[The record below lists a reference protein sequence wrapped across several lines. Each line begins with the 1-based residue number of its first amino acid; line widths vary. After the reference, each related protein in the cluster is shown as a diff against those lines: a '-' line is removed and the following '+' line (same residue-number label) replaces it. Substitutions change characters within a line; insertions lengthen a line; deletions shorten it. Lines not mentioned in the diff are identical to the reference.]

1 MSRLP
6 HLSAPDPVWPIT
18 APCGWYWQSHGRPGP
33 WLPDRIGPTMVT
45 MKIGISMSGFPMATG
60 AAAMGT
66 LLSRSARRADEAGF
80 DSLWTMDH
88 FFQIPITGQ
97 PPEAPLLEA
106 YAVLAFLA
114 AQTHRIRLGTMV
126 TCVAYRHPG
135 VLIKAVTSIDV
146 LSGGRVIFGVG
157 AGAPFNELPPGR
169 PPRDFE
175 AYGLGIPFPPLA
187 ERFERLE
194 EVVQIALQMWRG
206 DDAPWQGTHYQLLR
220 PLNSPNTLQHPHPP
234 ILIAGS
240 GERKTLRLV
249 ARYGDMCNLFDLPG
263 TGFADDLKHKLDVL
277 RSHCED
283 AGRDYDAIEKT
294 VSTFVEPD
302 EDRARFLD
310 HLAGTGRPRHQPRH
324 SQPQTA
330 LGRSHSGPGSSDGAG
345 RSRHPQQR
353 LGPRQPTAATIML
366 ADEIPTLTRRAS
378 PGRKPIT

>member
-1 MSRLP
+1 MT
-6 HLSAPDPVWPIT
+6 I
-18 APCGWYWQSHGRPGP
+18 
-33 WLPDRIGPTMVT
+33 
-45 MKIGISMSGFPMATG
+45 MKLGISMGGFPMGTQAG
-60 AAAMGT
+60 HMGP
-66 LLSRSARRADEAGF
+66 LLSRLARGADEAGF

-114 AQTHRIRLGTMV
+114 GETKRIRLGTLV
-126 TCVAYRHPG
+126 TSVAYRHPG

-157 AGAPFNELPPGR
+157 AGAPFNEPPPGR
-169 PPRDFE
+169 APRDFE

-206 DDAPWQGTHYQLLR
+206 DEAPYEGTHYKLLR
-220 PLNSPNTLQHPHPP
+220 PLNSPNTIQQPHPP

-240 GERKTLRLV
+240 GEKKTLRLV
-249 ARYGDMCNLFDLPG
+249 ARHGDMCNLFDLPG

-283 AGRDYDAIEKT
+283 AGRDYDSIEKT
-294 VSTFVEPD
+294 VSTFVDPG
-302 EDRARFLD
+302 EDRARALD
-310 HLAGTGRPRHQPRH
+310 HLAELAGLGIGHAMVSPTRPWDDA
-324 SQPQTA
+324 A
-330 LGRSHSGPGSSDGAG
+330 LDSVAAMVPDVHAIPAG
-345 RSRHPQQR
+345 
-353 LGPRQPTAATIML
+353 G
-366 ADEIPTLTRRAS
+366 
-378 PGRKPIT
+378 

>member
-1 MSRLP
+1 MISMKLGISMGGFPARTE
-6 HLSAPDPVWPIT
+6 A
-18 APCGWYWQSHGRPGP
+18 A
-33 WLPDRIGPTMVT
+33 RIGPV
-45 MKIGISMSGFPMATG
+45 
-60 AAAMGT
+60 
-66 LLSRSARRADEAGF
+66 LSRLARRADEAGF

-114 AQTHRIRLGTMV
+114 AQTERIRLGTMV

-169 PPRDFE
+169 SPRDFE

-206 DDAPWQGTHYQLLR
+206 EEAPFEGTHYQLLR
-220 PLNSPNTLQHPHPP
+220 PLNSPNTLQQPHPP
-234 ILIAGS
+234 VLIAGS

-277 RSHCED
+277 RSHCE
-283 AGRDYDAIEKT
+283 AVGRDYDAIEKT
-294 VSTFVEPD
+294 VSTFLDPD
-302 EDRARFLD
+302 ADPDRVVDHLGALADLGIEHAMVSPRRPWDEATLDRVAAIVADVHAIPRAR
-310 HLAGTGRPRHQPRH
+310 R
-324 SQPQTA
+324 
-330 LGRSHSGPGSSDGAG
+330 
-345 RSRHPQQR
+345 
-353 LGPRQPTAATIML
+353 
-366 ADEIPTLTRRAS
+366 
-378 PGRKPIT
+378 

>member
-1 MSRLP
+1 MP
-6 HLSAPDPVWPIT
+6 
-18 APCGWYWQSHGRPGP
+18 GRERPKMVAMKLGISMGGFP
-33 WLPDRIGPTMVT
+33 AGTEAGRIGP
-45 MKIGISMSGFPMATG
+45 
-60 AAAMGT
+60 
-66 LLSRSARRADEAGF
+66 LLSSLARRADQGGF

-114 AQTHRIRLGTMV
+114 AETGRIKLGTMV
-126 TCVAYRHPG
+126 TSVAYRHPG

-169 PPRDFE
+169 SPRDFE
-175 AYGLGIPFPPLA
+175 VFGLGIPFPPLA

-194 EVVQIALQMWRG
+194 EVVRIALQMWRG
-206 DDAPWQGTHYQLLR
+206 DEAPYEGNHYQLLR
-220 PLNSPNTLQHPHPP
+220 PLNSPNTLQRPHPP

-263 TGFADDLKHKLDVL
+263 TGFADDLKHKLQVL

-283 AGRDYDAIEKT
+283 AGRDYAAIEKT
-294 VSTFVEPD
+294 VSTFVDPEG
-302 EDRARFLD
+302 DRARVLGHLTELADLGMDHAIVSPRRPWDEATLD
-310 HLAGTGRPRHQPRH
+310 WVAEMVPDVHAIP
-324 SQPQTA
+324 
-330 LGRSHSGPGSSDGAG
+330 AG
-345 RSRHPQQR
+345 R
-353 LGPRQPTAATIML
+353 
-366 ADEIPTLTRRAS
+366 
-378 PGRKPIT
+378 

>member
-1 MSRLP
+1 MAPLLRRL
-6 HLSAPDPVWPIT
+6 
-18 APCGWYWQSHGRPGP
+18 
-33 WLPDRIGPTMVT
+33 
-45 MKIGISMSGFPMATG
+45 
-60 AAAMGT
+60 
-66 LLSRSARRADEAGF
+66 ARRADEAGF

-114 AQTHRIRLGTMV
+114 AETARIRLGTMV

-157 AGAPFNELPPGR
+157 AGAPFNEPPPGR
-169 PPRDFE
+169 SPRDFE

-194 EVVQIALQMWRG
+194 ELVQIALQMWRG
-206 DDAPWQGTHYQLLR
+206 DEAPYEGAHYQMLR
-220 PLNSPNTLQHPHPP
+220 PLNSPNTITRPHPP

-263 TGFADDLKHKLDVL
+263 TGFADDLKHKLGVL

-283 AGRDYDAIEKT
+283 AGRDYDDIEKT
-294 VSTFVEPD
+294 VSTFADPGDDQNRV
-302 EDRARFLD
+302 LD
-310 HLAGTGRPRHQPRH
+310 HLAELAG
-324 SQPQTA
+324 
-330 LGRSHSGPGSSDGAG
+330 LGIDHAMI
-345 RSRHPQQR
+345 
-353 LGPRQPTAATIML
+353 GPRQPWDEASLDWAAAL
-366 ADEIPTLTRRAS
+366 VPDVHAIPVPR
-378 PGRKPIT
+378 

>member
-1 MSRLP
+1 
-6 HLSAPDPVWPIT
+6 
-18 APCGWYWQSHGRPGP
+18 
-33 WLPDRIGPTMVT
+33 
-45 MKIGISMSGFPMATG
+45 MKLGVSLGGFPMGTEAG
-60 AAAMGT
+60 SMGP
-66 LLSRSARRADEAGF
+66 LLSRLARRADEAGF

-114 AQTHRIRLGTMV
+114 AETERIRLGTLV

-135 VLIKAVTSIDV
+135 VLIKALTSIDV

-169 PPRDFE
+169 SPRDFE

-206 DDAPWQGTHYQLLR
+206 DESPYEGNHYRLLR
-220 PLNSPNTLQHPHPP
+220 PLNSPNTVQRPHPP
-234 ILIAGS
+234 ILVAGS

-249 ARYGDMCNLFDLPG
+249 ALHGDMCNLFDLPG

-283 AGRDYDAIEKT
+283 VGRDYDTVEKT
-294 VSTFVEPD
+294 VSSFVDPD
-302 EDRARFLD
+302 ADPARVID
-310 HLAGTGRPRHQPRH
+310 HLAELA
-324 SQPQTA
+324 A
-330 LGRSHSGPGSSDGAG
+330 LGIDHAIVSPRRPWDEAALDWAAALVPNVHAIDRPSSAV
-345 RSRHPQQR
+345 R
-353 LGPRQPTAATIML
+353 
-366 ADEIPTLTRRAS
+366 TR
-378 PGRKPIT
+378 

>member
-1 MSRLP
+1 LT
-6 HLSAPDPVWPIT
+6 D
-18 APCGWYWQSHGRPGP
+18 Y
-33 WLPDRIGPTMVT
+33 IGASMVT
-45 MKIGISMSGFPMATG
+45 MKIGISMSGFPMATEAVQIG
-60 AAAMGT
+60 P
-66 LLSRSARRADEAGF
+66 LLSGLARRADQGGF

-114 AQTHRIRLGTMV
+114 AKTQEIRLGTMV

-146 LSGGRVIFGVG
+146 LSGGRVVFGVG

-169 PPRDFE
+169 SPRDFE

-206 DDAPWQGTHYQLLR
+206 DEAPWEGTHYQLLR

-294 VSTFVEPD
+294 VSTFIEPD
-302 EDRARFLD
+302 EDRARVLD
-310 HLAGTGRPRHQPRH
+310 HLAELAG
-324 SQPQTA
+324 
-330 LGRSHSGPGSSDGAG
+330 LGISHA
-345 RSRHPQQR
+345 
-353 LGPRQPTAATIML
+353 IV
-366 ADEIPTLTRRAS
+366 S
-378 PGRKPIT
+378 PGRPWDEATLDRVAAMVPDVHAIPSGG

>member
-1 MSRLP
+1 MP
-6 HLSAPDPVWPIT
+6 
-18 APCGWYWQSHGRPGP
+18 GRRRPK
-33 WLPDRIGPTMVT
+33 IVT
-45 MKIGISMSGFPMATG
+45 MKLGISMGGFPLGTE
-60 AAAMGT
+60 AARMGP
-66 LLSRSARRADEAGF
+66 LLSRLARRADEAGF

-106 YAVLAFLA
+106 YAILAFLA
-114 AQTHRIRLGTMV
+114 AETERIRLGTMV

-146 LSGGRVIFGVG
+146 LSGGRVLLGVG
-157 AGAPFNELPPGR
+157 AGAPFNQLPPGR
-169 PPRDFE
+169 SPRDFE
-175 AYGLGIPFPPLA
+175 VHGLGIPFPPLA

-206 DDAPWQGTHYQLLR
+206 DEAPYEGTHYQLLR

-263 TGFADDLKHKLDVL
+263 AGRADDLKHKLDVL

-283 AGRDYDAIEKT
+283 AGRDYGAIEKT
-294 VSTFVEPD
+294 VSSFVDPD
-302 EDRARFLD
+302 GDPARDLA
-310 HLAGTGRPRHQPRH
+310 HLAEVADLGIDHAMVSPRRPWDEA
-324 SQPQTA
+324 A
-330 LGRSHSGPGSSDGAG
+330 LDRIAAIVPDVHAIPVGS
-345 RSRHPQQR
+345 
-353 LGPRQPTAATIML
+353 RQGV
-366 ADEIPTLTRRAS
+366 TR
-378 PGRKPIT
+378 

>member
-175 AYGLGIPFPPLA
+175 AYGWAYRSLPWPNGSSGSKRWCRSSCRCGA
-187 ERFERLE
+187 ETRR
-194 EVVQIALQMWRG
+194 
-206 DDAPWQGTHYQLLR
+206 H
-220 PLNSPNTLQHPHPP
+220 
-234 ILIAGS
+234 
-240 GERKTLRLV
+240 
-249 ARYGDMCNLFDLPG
+249 
-263 TGFADDLKHKLDVL
+263 
-277 RSHCED
+277 
-283 AGRDYDAIEKT
+283 GRDRT
-294 VSTFVEPD
+294 TSC
-302 EDRARFLD
+302 
-310 HLAGTGRPRHQPRH
+310 
-324 SQPQTA
+324 S
-330 LGRSHSGPGSSDGAG
+330 GRSIRP
-345 RSRHPQQR
+345 
-353 LGPRQPTAATIML
+353 
-366 ADEIPTLTRRAS
+366 IPCNTRTRRS
-378 PGRKPIT
+378 

>member
-1 MSRLP
+1 
-6 HLSAPDPVWPIT
+6 
-18 APCGWYWQSHGRPGP
+18 
-33 WLPDRIGPTMVT
+33 
-45 MKIGISMSGFPMATG
+45 MSGFPVATEAVQIG
-60 AAAMGT
+60 P

-114 AQTHRIRLGTMV
+114 AKTQRIRLGTMV

-169 PPRDFE
+169 SPRDFE

-206 DDAPWQGTHYQLLR
+206 DQAPWQGTHYQLLR

-263 TGFADDLKHKLDVL
+263 TGFADDLKRKLDAL
-277 RSHCED
+277 RSHCQD
-283 AGRDYDAIEKT
+283 AGRDYDAIEKRCPPSSNPAKIGPAS
-294 VSTFVEPD
+294 STTWPSWP
-302 EDRARFLD
+302 AW
-310 HLAGTGRPRHQPRH
+310 
-324 SQPQTA
+324 
-330 LGRSHSGPGSSDGAG
+330 GS
-345 RSRHPQQR
+345 
-353 LGPRQPTAATIML
+353 AT
-366 ADEIPTLTRRAS
+366 P
-378 PGRKPIT
+378 

>member
-1 MSRLP
+1 
-6 HLSAPDPVWPIT
+6 
-18 APCGWYWQSHGRPGP
+18 
-33 WLPDRIGPTMVT
+33 
-45 MKIGISMSGFPMATG
+45 MKLGISMGGFPMGTE
-60 AAAMGT
+60 AARMRP
-66 LLSRSARRADEAGF
+66 LLSRLARGADEAGF

-114 AQTHRIRLGTMV
+114 AETRRIRLGTMV
-126 TCVAYRHPG
+126 TSVAYRHPG

-157 AGAPFNELPPGR
+157 AGAPFNEPPPGR
-169 PPRDFE
+169 APRDFE

-187 ERFERLE
+187 ERFERLA

-206 DDAPWQGTHYQLLR
+206 DEAPYQGTHYQLLR

-249 ARYGDMCNLFDLPG
+249 ARHGDMCNLFDLPG

-283 AGRDYDAIEKT
+283 AGRDYDSIEKT
-294 VSTFVEPD
+294 VSTFVDPD
-302 EDRARFLD
+302 GDRARVLD
-310 HLAGTGRPRHQPRH
+310 HLA
-324 SQPQTA
+324 
-330 LGRSHSGPGSSDGAG
+330 
-345 RSRHPQQR
+345 
-353 LGPRQPTAATIML
+353 
-366 ADEIPTLTRRAS
+366 
-378 PGRKPIT
+378 

>member
-1 MSRLP
+1 M
-6 HLSAPDPVWPIT
+6 AP
-18 APCGWYWQSHGRPGP
+18 
-33 WLPDRIGPTMVT
+33 
-45 MKIGISMSGFPMATG
+45 
-60 AAAMGT
+60 
-66 LLSRSARRADEAGF
+66 LLSRLARRADDAGF

-114 AQTHRIRLGTMV
+114 AETDRIRLGTMV

-135 VLIKAVTSIDV
+135 VLIKVVTSIDV

-169 PPRDFE
+169 SPRDFE

-194 EVVQIALQMWRG
+194 EVVKIALQMWRA
-206 DDAPWQGTHYQLLR
+206 DEAPYHGTHYQLLR
-220 PLNSPNTLQHPHPP
+220 PLNSPNTIQRPHPP

-263 TGFADDLKHKLDVL
+263 TGFADDLKHKLEVL
-277 RSHCED
+277 RSHCEN
-283 AGRDYDAIEKT
+283 AGRDYNAIEKT
-294 VSTFVEPD
+294 VSTFIGPGN
-302 EDRARFLD
+302 DRTRVLD
-310 HLAGTGRPRHQPRH
+310 HLAE
-324 SQPQTA
+324 
-330 LGRSHSGPGSSDGAG
+330 
-345 RSRHPQQR
+345 
-353 LGPRQPTAATIML
+353 L
-366 ADEIPTLTRRAS
+366 ADLGIDHAMISPRRPWDEAALDQVAVIVPEIHTL
-378 PGRKPIT
+378 PGGR

>member
-1 MSRLP
+1 MAS
-6 HLSAPDPVWPIT
+6 
-18 APCGWYWQSHGRPGP
+18 
-33 WLPDRIGPTMVT
+33 
-45 MKIGISMSGFPMATG
+45 MKLGISMGGFPAQTE
-60 AAAMGT
+60 AARMGP
-66 LLSRSARRADEAGF
+66 LLSRLARRADQAGF

-114 AQTHRIRLGTMV
+114 AETKRIRLGTMV

-157 AGAPFNELPPGR
+157 AGAPFNDLPPGR
-169 PPRDFE
+169 SPRDFE

-206 DDAPWQGTHYQLLR
+206 EETPFEGTHYRLLR
-220 PLNSPNTLQHPHPP
+220 PLNSPNTLQQPHPP
-234 ILIAGS
+234 VLIAGS

-249 ARYGDMCNLFDLPG
+249 AQYGDMCNLFDLPG

-277 RSHCED
+277 RSHCEA
-283 AGRDYDAIEKT
+283 AGRDYNAIEKT
-294 VSTFVEPD
+294 VSTFLDPD
-302 EDRARFLD
+302 EDPDRVLD
-310 HLAGTGRPRHQPRH
+310 HLAALAGLGIEHAMVSPRRPWDEATLDRVAAIVPDVHAIP
-324 SQPQTA
+324 
-330 LGRSHSGPGSSDGAG
+330 AG
-345 RSRHPQQR
+345 
-353 LGPRQPTAATIML
+353 G
-366 ADEIPTLTRRAS
+366 
-378 PGRKPIT
+378 